1 MRVLAGDVGGTNARL
16 ALVEVEGCRATL
28 RARAQVA
35 VAEQSGLEAPVAAF
49 LAAHAVAGAPPRACI
64 GIAGTIVGRAA
75 RVAGVNMPWT
85 VDAEALERACG
96 LPHVDLINDFHAA
109 ARGVELLGPADVHA
123 IPPSDP
129 AGVIEPAQGQ
139 PMAILGAGTGLGQA
153 FMLPLADGTRRI
165 VPTEGGH
172 RDFAPC
178 DPLQDRLLAWLRTK
192 HGRVSTER
200 VLSGPGLVA
209 TYRFLVES
217 EGMPPCPE
225 VDAATGAAQG
235 PEITERGL
243 ASAHPTCVKA
253 LETFVDVYGAEAGN
267 VALTVLATG
276 GVYLAGGI
284 APRVLT
290 RPDMTARFRR
300 AFDAKGRFRDLLDS
314 IPVYV
319 VTNPDL
325 ALLGAACEAAQR
337 P

>member
-16 ALVEVEGCRATL
+16 ALVDVEGGRAVV

-35 VAEQSGLEAPVAAF
+35 VAEQTGLEGPVSAF
-49 LAAHAVAGAPPRACI
+49 LAAHADGGPPPRACI
-64 GIAGTIVGRAA
+64 GIAGTIVGRQA

-85 VDAEALERACG
+85 VDAEALERASG
-96 LPHVDLINDFHAA
+96 LPQVELINDFHAA
-109 ARGVELLGPADVHA
+109 ARGVELLGEADLHT
-123 IPPSDP
+123 IPPTDP
-129 AGVIEPAQGQ
+129 ARPVEPAHGQ
-139 PMAILGAGTGLGQA
+139 PQAILGAGTGLGQA
-153 FMLPLADGTRRI
+153 FILPLPDGTRRI

-172 RDFAPC
+172 RDFAPR
-178 DPLQDRLLAWLRTK
+178 DPLEDRLLAWLRTK

-209 TYRFLVES
+209 TYQFLCEA
-217 EGMPPCPE
+217 EGMPRCPE

-243 ASAHPTCVKA
+243 ASTHATCVKA

-290 RPDMTARFRR
+290 RSDMTTRFRR
-300 AFDAKGRFRDLLDS
+300 AFDDKGRFRDFLDS
-314 IPVYV
+314 IPVHV
-319 VTNPDL
+319 IINPDL
-325 ALLGAACEAAQR
+325 ALLGAACEAVLR
-337 P
+337 